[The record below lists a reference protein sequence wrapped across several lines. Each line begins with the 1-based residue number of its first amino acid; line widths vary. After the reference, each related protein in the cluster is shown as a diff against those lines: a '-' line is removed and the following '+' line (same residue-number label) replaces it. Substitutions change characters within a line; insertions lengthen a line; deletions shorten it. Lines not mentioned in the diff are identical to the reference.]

1 MLLPSEVASRSSETL
16 QESCRVAAAA
26 LGCQGSRG
34 LMIVVDETVWAPMYE
49 VMVGLRSGPEESLAY
64 VGGYF
69 DAEED
74 NSYIPRGASELPLSK
89 LSKMSVHYAMTRV
102 DINSHC
108 YIVDMIPR
116 PPGRVSH
123 TASQGRRYY
132 KLKDFSVMSCCMNC
146 MMHGLHGGEYPE

>member
-1 MLLPSEVASRSSETL
+1 MLASEVASRSSDTL
-16 QESCRVAAAA
+16 AESCRVASAA

-49 VMVGLRSGPEESLAY
+49 VMVGLRSDPEESLAY

-74 NSYIPRGASELPLSK
+74 SSYIPRGVSELPLSK
-89 LSKMSVHYAMTRV
+89 LSKVSVHYALTRV
-102 DINSHC
+102 DINNHC

-116 PPGRVSH
+116 APGKVSH
-123 TASQGRRYY
+123 TASQGAW
-132 KLKDFSVMSCCMNC
+132 L
-146 MMHGLHGGEYPE
+146 